1 MGKREPLL
9 LIEVEE
15 EEEED
20 GGSPAAQEMWPLV
33 AGVFVTARRGCAS
46 SVNMTP

>member
-9 LIEVEE
+9 LIEVE

-20 GGSPAAQEMWPLV
+20 GGSPAAQEMWPLD